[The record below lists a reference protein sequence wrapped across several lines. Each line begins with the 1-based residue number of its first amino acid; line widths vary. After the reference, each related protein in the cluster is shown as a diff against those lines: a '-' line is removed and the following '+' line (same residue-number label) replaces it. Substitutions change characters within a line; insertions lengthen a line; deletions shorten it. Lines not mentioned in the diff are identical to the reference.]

1 LGNQEKAVAGC
12 ENSHLDTFFSNLPH
26 TARSCHSIFAMALPS
41 FPSAKRSPRTRLG
54 QPIPALLLK
63 ADGRSAQ
70 AELQTVSLT
79 GGLLHLSKPLC
90 KGDLVELTFHAQP
103 DRVQGLAQMLGPLPA
118 AGEDIPQA
126 FRFIAMA
133 DDDHRA
139 LRRIADKGS
148 NWASVE
154 LSHTFPST

>member
-1 LGNQEKAVAGC
+1 
-12 ENSHLDTFFSNLPH
+12 
-26 TARSCHSIFAMALPS
+26 MALPS
-41 FPSAKRSPRTRLG
+41 FPSPRRSPRTRLG

-70 AELQTVSLT
+70 GELQTVSLT
-79 GGLLHLSKPLC
+79 GGLVHLSKPLC
-90 KGDLVELTFHAQP
+90 KGDLVEVTFSAQP

-118 AGEDIPQA
+118 TGERTPQA

-139 LRRIADKGS
+139 LRRIADQSGG
-148 NWASVE
+148 WTALQ